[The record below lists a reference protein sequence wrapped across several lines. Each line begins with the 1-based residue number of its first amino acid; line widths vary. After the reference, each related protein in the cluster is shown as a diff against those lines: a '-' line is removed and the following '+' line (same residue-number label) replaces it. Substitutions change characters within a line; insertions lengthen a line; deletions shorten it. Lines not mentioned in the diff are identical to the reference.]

1 MRIEIMQDRRMKRP
15 NGDAFLYFTTL
26 EEVNEAM
33 KYDRKYLGKTILF
46 NGIEYFLEN
55 IFSRIQVA
63 VILNFIL
70 IHLAMHP

>member
-1 MRIEIMQDRRMKRP
+1 MRIEIIQDRRMKRP
-15 NGDAFLYFTTL
+15 NGDGVLYFTTL

-55 IFSRIQVA
+55 IFLVYR
-63 VILNFIL
+63 
-70 IHLAMHP
+70 